1 MYIPKE
7 MKIAI
12 SGSSG
17 FIGRHLARYF
27 SDSGMDIVPLSHPLL
42 QKATDEELREV
53 LEGCDVVINLAGAS
67 INQRWTEQAKHRIMD
82 SRIAVTRRLV
92 VAVNALDRK
101 PELFISASAVGI
113 YPSDG
118 IYNEGSAAEGD
129 GFLANVCRQWEEEAQ
144 KLSTDVRLAITRFG
158 VVLASDGGALPLML
172 LPFRLFAGGKIA
184 SGKQG
189 FSWIHI
195 DDVVQAMLF
204 VIDHKA
210 LSGVINFVSPQPVSN
225 AVFTEAA
232 SMALSRPAWFTVP
245 RFVFR
250 LLYGE
255 GEVFV
260 TEGQRVFPT
269 RLLSAG
275 YSFRY
280 SDIRMALQSL
290 IV

>member
-1 MYIPKE
+1 

-17 FIGRHLARYF
+17 FIGRHLTRCF
-27 SDSGMDIVPLSHPLL
+27 SDRGVEVVSLSHGLL
-42 QKATDEELREV
+42 QKATDQELQQT

-67 INQRWTEQAKHRIMD
+67 INQRWTTSAKHHIMD
-82 SRIAVTRRLV
+82 SRITVTRRLV
-92 VAVNALDRK
+92 SAVNALGRK
-101 PELFISASAVGI
+101 PELFVSASAVGV

-118 IYNEGSAAEGD
+118 IYNESSAAEGV
-129 GFLANVCRQWEEEAQ
+129 GFLAEVCHEWEEEAQ
-144 KLSTDVRLAITRFG
+144 KLSADIRLAITRFG

-172 LPFRLFAGGKIA
+172 FPFRLFAGGKIA

-195 DDVVQAMLF
+195 EDVEQAMLF
-204 VIDHKA
+204 VINHKE
-210 LSGVINFVSPQPVSN
+210 LSGVINFVSPEPVSN

-232 SMALSRPAWFTVP
+232 SMALDRPAWFTVP

-255 GEVFV
+255 GEAFV
-260 TEGQRVFPT
+260 TEGQRVFPA

-275 YSFRY
+275 YSFLY
-280 SDIRMALQSL
+280 PDIRVALQSL
-290 IV
+290 VV